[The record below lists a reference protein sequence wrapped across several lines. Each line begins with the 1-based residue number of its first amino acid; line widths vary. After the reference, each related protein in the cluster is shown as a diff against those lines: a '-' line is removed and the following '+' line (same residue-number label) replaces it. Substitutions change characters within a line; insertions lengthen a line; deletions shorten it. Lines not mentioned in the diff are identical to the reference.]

1 MATNFSLLGST
12 SRIETPFI
20 KVTFGDKANG
30 YTFGVFQRTKA
41 KQKDANGFY
50 TSLKTV
56 YPNYIQSL
64 EIIKINGQVNQY
76 TLSISYPVKN
86 GDDPNFFE
94 KVFSSVS
101 QTRKIVFTYGDVSLP
116 TYIYKN
122 EEAIITKIQTNFKIE
137 SSVIDYTISAISSA
151 RLAQSAS
158 YPFINTSPKKP
169 SDEIKALLY
178 NKNYGLQEIFYG
190 MNNKA
195 LVESS
200 GLIPGDDR
208 AVRLE
213 SFENITPLDYLKYLV
228 SCMQPGSGNVKNPTV
243 KDIYTLLIND
253 DTSGKFGGPY
263 FEIKPLSKKV
273 AQSDAYSIDI
283 GYPTANI
290 VTSFQIENNE
300 NYSIFYDWQG
310 KLNDAEYTYRI
321 NDDGVLEETF
331 APVITSNNETRA
343 TRISDQTWW
352 TKLTEFPISVN
363 ITIKGLLRPAILM
376 SAVRLNVYF
385 FGQKHISSG
394 LYVVT
399 KQVDRVDTNGYRTA
413 LSMTRVGGDN

>member
-1 MATNFSLLGST
+1 MANIALLGST

-20 KVTFGDKANG
+20 KVAIGDFI
-30 YTFGVFQRTKA
+30 FGVYQRSKA

-50 TSLKTV
+50 ESMKTV
-56 YPNYIQSL
+56 YPNYIQAL
-64 EIIKINGQVNQY
+64 EITKINGQVNQY
-76 TLSISYPVKN
+76 TLGISYPIKN

-101 QTRKIVFTYGDVSLP
+101 KTRKIVFSYGDMSLP

-122 EEAIITKIQTNFKIE
+122 EEAIITKIQTQFKIE

-151 RLAQSAS
+151 RLAQAAS
-158 YPFINTSPKKP
+158 YPFINQGQKKP
-169 SDEIKALLY
+169 SDEIKSLLY

-190 MNNKA
+190 MNNRQ

-200 GLIPGDDR
+200 GLIPGDDK
-208 AVRLE
+208 AVTLQ
-213 SFENITPLDYLKYLV
+213 SFDSITPLDYLKYLV
-228 SCMQPGSGNVKNPTV
+228 SVMQPGSANTRKSVVT
-243 KDIYTLLIND
+243 DIYTLLIHD

-273 AQSDAYSIDI
+273 AQSDAYEIDI

-290 VTSFQIENNE
+290 VTNFSIENNE

-310 KLNDAEYTYRI
+310 KLNDTEYTYRL
-321 NDDGVLEETF
+321 NDKGELELTF
-331 APVITSNNETRA
+331 APVITSNNDTHA
-343 TRISDQTWW
+343 TRISDSTWW
-352 TKLTEFPISVN
+352 TKLTEFPISIN
-363 ITIKGLLRPAILM
+363 LTIKGLLRPAILM
-376 SAVRLNVYF
+376 SAVRLKVYF
-385 FGQKHISSG
+385 FGKKHISSG

-399 KQVDRVDTNGYRTA
+399 KQVDRVDRSGYRTA
-413 LSMTRVGGDN
+413 LSMTRVGGDD